1 MNEKQNTKILLTYL
15 PHIAPA
21 AAGIV
26 VFMMTQGSTSTI
38 IWGAIVL
45 LLLVIATIMT
55 YKLISE
61 HAKLTAENEQLHA
74 LINDKKVFVDIA
86 TSASMPK
93 FIINSDGKPYWTNI
107 ESKDYDIN
115 KTPEQIVEMLVSSPV
130 AAAAIEKCLKRDLIA
145 TYETEMGAGD
155 QKISLNIT
163 LSKIKY
169 KNDENAIYGNITNT
183 SEHQRELSMQAEM
196 LSLITAQMEAT
207 QTTRRTGAKT
217 HRRFQ

>member
-1 MNEKQNTKILLTYL
+1 MNEQEHTKTLLTYL

-26 VFMMTQGSTSTI
+26 VFIMTQGSTSTI

-45 LLLVIATIMT
+45 LLLVTATIMT
-55 YKLISE
+55 YKLIGE
-61 HAKLTAENEQLHA
+61 HAKLAAENEQLHA

-115 KTPEQIVEMLVSSPV
+115 KTPEQIVEMLVNSPA
-130 AAAAIEKCLKRDLIA
+130 AAAAIEKCLKRNLIA
-145 TYETEMGAGD
+145 TYEVEIG
-155 QKISLNIT
+155 
-163 LSKIKY
+163 
-169 KNDENAIYGNITNT
+169 
-183 SEHQRELSMQAEM
+183 
-196 LSLITAQMEAT
+196 
-207 QTTRRTGAKT
+207 
-217 HRRFQ
+217 